1 MSKHFITFLSHTC
14 KAIPVM
20 FEGSYSRGSAEYHK
34 RLAHYYPSDGVID
47 IGSFGYDLASYLGD
61 YATVFNLYKRNTARA
76 IVKSSS
82 EDCEHGE
89 AAQEVERWGRTAI

>member
-47 IGSFGYDLASYLGD
+47 IGSFGY
-61 YATVFNLYKRNTARA
+61 ATVFNLYKRNTARA